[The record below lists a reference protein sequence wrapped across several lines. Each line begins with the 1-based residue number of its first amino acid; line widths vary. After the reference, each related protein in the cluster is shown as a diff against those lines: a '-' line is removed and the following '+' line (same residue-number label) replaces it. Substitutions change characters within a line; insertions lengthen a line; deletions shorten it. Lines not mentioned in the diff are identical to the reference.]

1 MNEETKEKFQ
11 KKLLKDI
18 NRLCGISDKLY
29 YDEDGFKHIFEYYE
43 QYRIIIHKR
52 IEQCNEEEKE
62 QIRMDRHK
70 VAAAFFCAILKA
82 SPIGQKTDAC
92 KFLERT
98 INVQLALIFSVQY
111 VIDLFNVSDV
121 NNSELDKK
129 IFSRMFKLPKCKKSK
144 SKNYI
149 TNFIM
154 LIEDIQKE
162 SLDYEIENFQP
173 KLLFVISHLFFLLD
187 VYSYQENYRLTIESD
202 PSLIAMVQ

>member
-1 MNEETKEKFQ
+1 MKEETKERFR
-11 KKLLKDI
+11 KKLLIDI
-18 NRLCGISDKLY
+18 KRLCELSNKLY
-29 YDEDGFKHIFEYYE
+29 NDEDRFKHIFEYYE
-43 QYRIIIHKR
+43 QYKSLIHKR

-62 QIRMDRHK
+62 YIRMDRHK

-82 SPIGQKTDAC
+82 SPIGKKPDAN

-98 INVQLALIFSVQY
+98 INIQLALIFSVQY
-111 VIDLFNVSDV
+111 VIDLFNVSDP

-162 SLDYEIENFQP
+162 SLNDDSENFQP

-187 VYSYQENYRLTIESD
+187 VYSYQENYCLTIESD
-202 PSLIAMVQ
+202 PSLIAMAK

>member
-1 MNEETKEKFQ
+1 VKEETKERFR
-11 KKLLKDI
+11 KKLLEDI
-18 NRLCGISDKLY
+18 NRLCGVSDKLY
-29 YDEDGFKHIFEYYE
+29 YNEAGFKHIFEYYE
-43 QYRIIIHKR
+43 QYRTIIHKR

-62 QIRMDRHK
+62 HIRMDRHK
-70 VAAAFFCAILKA
+70 VAAAFFCAILKV
-82 SPIGQKTDAC
+82 SPIGQKPDAN

-98 INVQLALIFSVQY
+98 INIQLALIFSVQY
-111 VIDLFNVSDV
+111 VIDLFNISDV
-121 NNSELDKK
+121 SNSEFDKK

-162 SLDYEIENFQP
+162 SLNNDLENFQP

-187 VYSYQENYRLTIESD
+187 VYSYQANYCLTIESD
-202 PSLIAMVQ
+202 LSSITMAQ